1 VQHIPFVIL
10 LSKDHFKG
18 VVLQGIVE
26 SSASLHRGHRP
37 NISFLIFVPALRPT
51 VVAKSDEMMQ
61 RNQTLSSDVS

>member
-1 VQHIPFVIL
+1 MQHIPFVIL

-26 SSASLHRGHRP
+26 SSASLHRHRP